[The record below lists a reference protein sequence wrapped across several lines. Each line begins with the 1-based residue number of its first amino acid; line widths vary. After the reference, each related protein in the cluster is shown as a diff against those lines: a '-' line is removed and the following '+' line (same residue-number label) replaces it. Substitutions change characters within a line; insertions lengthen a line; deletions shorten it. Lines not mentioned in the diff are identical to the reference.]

1 LFLQETSLSIRRTT
15 ADTLSQILLAG
26 HNRPR
31 HGCPAARRVLNT
43 LCLQLGNQR
52 TANLLD
58 EGVADTL
65 GLVGEAGASI
75 TAPMAGEFLA
85 QRHAPI
91 AAVFIAPAS
100 SS

>member
-1 LFLQETSLSIRRTT
+1 LSLQETTLRTT
-15 ADTLSQILLAG
+15 ADTLPQSVSRWPDAIIRTTAALPNVEFNTRFTKFGSQS
-26 HNRPR
+26 
-31 HGCPAARRVLNT
+31 T
-43 LCLQLGNQR
+43 E
-52 TANLLD
+52 NLLD

-85 QRHAPI
+85 RRHAPI

-100 SS
+100 WS

>member
-1 LFLQETSLSIRRTT
+1 LFLQETTLRTT
-15 ADTLSQILLAG
+15 ADTLPQSVSCWPDTIIRASAALPHVEFNTRCTEFGSQS
-26 HNRPR
+26 
-31 HGCPAARRVLNT
+31 T
-43 LCLQLGNQR
+43 E
-52 TANLLD
+52 NLLD

-85 QRHAPI
+85 RRHAPM

-100 SS
+100 SL